1 MALAC
6 KYFLDHISKKVCIC
20 SLFKLESVNILEK
33 YDYLSYQEFWTKK
46 FLEPLRITDESSRYI
61 SSVQNKSKEIQKT
74 MVYPQQVPLYHFNPI
89 MIINKFHEC
98 IIHLGC
104 WFIISKSNVNKSVAL
119 LSAISITTMKN

>member
-46 FLEPLRITDESSRYI
+46 LLEPLRITDESSRYI

-104 WFIISKSNVNKSVAL
+104 WFIISKSNLNKSVAL
-119 LSAISITTMKN
+119 LSAI